1 MEKIKTIIV
10 DDEKKARDGLI
21 SLLKDDTSIDIVMV
35 CEHGLEAI
43 EYMTDNEVHIAFMD
57 IQMPGIDGFD
67 VLNSIPELRRPLTIF
82 VTAFDKYALKAFEYH
97 ALDYL
102 LKPFTDQRFYE
113 ALAVAKKNVLYNN
126 LEEHNAKL
134 ERLLKEVGTTNGST
148 DATHNLVS
156 TEDTYDE
163 RLVIKTSG
171 KKIVFVYLKD
181 IEWIEAFDYYI
192 KIHTTS
198 ETHLVRESLKRMES
212 KLPEGDFMRIHR
224 SSIVNAAFIK
234 EVGII
239 ENSEYQLKMMSGEVL
254 KVSRTNRPKIQEF
267 IRNVDKERD

>member
-239 ENSEYQLKMMSGEVL
+239 ENSEYQLKMKSGEVL